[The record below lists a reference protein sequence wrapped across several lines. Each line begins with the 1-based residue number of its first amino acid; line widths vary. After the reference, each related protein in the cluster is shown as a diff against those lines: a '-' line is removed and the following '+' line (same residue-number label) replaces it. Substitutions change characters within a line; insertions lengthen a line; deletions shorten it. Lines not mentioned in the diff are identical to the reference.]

1 MGLTTRRPVI
11 AAVTNRHLLRDR
23 DDEAC
28 ARLVEWAAA
37 VAEADID
44 LLQVRE
50 RGLDDA
56 ILARLVRDILAATA
70 GSRLRVLVNDRT
82 DVALAT
88 RAGGVHLPSSAPS
101 AATVRRIVTGDFLIG
116 RSVHVTDDLAAIERA
131 GGCDYMV
138 FGTVYPSVGKAE
150 GHPIAGVDALQR
162 ACTATSLP
170 VLAIGG
176 MTPTMAGDAA
186 RAGASGVAA
195 ISLFV
200 DPWLQ
205 ETGAAERTRR
215 LVEAVAVLRT
225 VFEAGRKPDALR
237 F

>member
-11 AAVTNRHLLRDR
+11 AAVTNRHLLSNR
-23 DDEAC
+23 DDQAC

-37 VAEADID
+37 VAEADVD

-56 ILARLVRDILAATA
+56 ILARLVRDILAVTED
-70 GSRLRVLVNDRT
+70 SRLRVLVNDRT

-88 RAGGVHLPSSAPS
+88 RAGGVHLPSSAPC
-101 AATVRRIVTGDFLIG
+101 AATVRRIVPGDSLIG
-116 RSVHVTDDLAAIERA
+116 RSVHVTDDVAAIERA
-131 GGCDYMV
+131 GGCDYLM
-138 FGTVYPSVGKAE
+138 FGTVYPSTGKAE
-150 GHPIAGVDALQR
+150 GHPVAGVDGLR
-162 ACTATSLP
+162 RVCTATSLP

-176 MTPTMAGDAA
+176 MTATVVDDVA

-205 ETGAAERTRR
+205 ESGAAEGTRR
-215 LVEAVAVLRT
+215 LVEAVAILRT
-225 VFEAGRKPDALR
+225 AFEAARKA
-237 F
+237 